1 MAEVCYFEH
10 LEEEECLRLLRNIGV
25 GRVVWQAA
33 DGLAVLPV
41 NYRVIDDSVVFHTG
55 PGSSLAQLVEPTA
68 VAFQVDEIDQDTAI
82 GWSVLVQGISGPS
95 GEEHSVSF
103 LPRSPSMAVAVSIKR
118 VAGRVISGNPVPQ
131 GGGDRDGRS

>member
-1 MAEVCYFEH
+1 MTEVRYFEH
-10 LEEEECLRLLRNIGV
+10 LGEEECLRLLRNTGV
-25 GRVVWQAA
+25 GRVVWQVE

-55 PGSSLAQLVEPTA
+55 PDSSLAQLTDPTA
-68 VAFQVDEIDQDTAI
+68 VAFQVDEIDQDTAV
-82 GWSVLVQGISGPS
+82 GWSVLVQGMSGLS

-103 LPRSPSMAVAVSIKR
+103 LPRSPSIAVAVSIQQ

-131 GGGDRDGRS
+131 G